1 MKRLLVVAVLLSA
14 SLAAAYGFFETRRE
28 RNYRRLIEQ
37 GEAALAAGDTYT
49 AIEAF
54 SGAVAL
60 KGDSMLGY
68 LRRGEAYQRRH
79 EFDAALRDL
88 LHASTIDP
96 TAPRPLEVLGDV
108 NAALLRYDR
117 AADRYRAYLA
127 LDDQAPRVLYKLSLV
142 QYRAGRPAEAVSAL
156 RKAIT
161 LNERF
166 AEAYYVLGLCLR
178 DERKPDEALAS
189 LKKSIA
195 IAPTLLAAREE
206 LAELY
211 GRLGRQEDRFAQLEL
226 LLELD
231 PGPSRGVA
239 LGLAYARQGLI
250 DRAVPTL
257 ITTAERYPDDPY
269 VYVALG
275 RVWLEAAQTRNDR
288 VALSKALEALQEA
301 VGTDDSSEAMT
312 LLGRALLLASDEE
325 LAERMLQEATAKRP
339 VDPLAFFYLAEAAE
353 RLEHLDVARQA
364 LVDYRTL
371 EGDDRE
377 PRRRATLD
385 ERIADL
391 SLRLDDAPAAVTWYQ
406 RAAENQPL
414 DSGPLVRYA
423 EALWKAGDADAART
437 ALARALEK
445 DPSSAAGKA
454 LLKLVR

>member
-1 MKRLLVVAVLLSA
+1 VKRLLVVDVLLA
-14 SLAAAYGFFETRRE
+14 VSLTAAYGFFETRRE
-28 RNYRRLIEQ
+28 RNYSRLIEQ

-49 AIEAF
+49 AIESF

-68 LRRGEAYQRRH
+68 LRRGEAYRRRD
-79 EFDAALRDL
+79 ELEAALRDL
-88 LHASTIDP
+88 VHASTIDP
-96 TAPRPLEVLGDV
+96 TATRPLELLGDV

-127 LDDQAPRVLYKLSLV
+127 LDDQSPRVLYKLALV
-142 QYRAGRPAEAVSAL
+142 QYRASRPGDAVGVL
-156 RKAIT
+156 KRAISFDD
-161 LNERF
+161 RF
-166 AEAYYVLGLCLR
+166 AEAHYLLGLCLR
-178 DERKPDEALAS
+178 DERKPDQALAS
-189 LKKSIA
+189 LKKSIET
-195 IAPTLLAAREE
+195 APTLLAAREE

-239 LGLAYARQGLI
+239 LGLALARQGLI

-257 ITTAERYPDDPY
+257 RTTAERYPDDPY
-269 VYVALG
+269 VHVALG

-288 VALSKALEALQEA
+288 VALSKALEALEDA

-312 LLGRALLLASDEE
+312 LFGRALLMASDEE
-325 LAERMLQEATAKRP
+325 LAERMLREATTKFP
-339 VDPLAFFYLAEAAE
+339 VEPLAFFYLAEASE
-353 RLEHLDVARQA
+353 RREHLDVARQA

-377 PRRRATLD
+377 PRREAALD

-391 SLRLDDAPAAVTWYQ
+391 SLRLNDAASAVTWYQ
-406 RAAENQPL
+406 KAAEAQPL
-414 DSGPLVRYA
+414 DSGSLVRYA
-423 EALWKAGDADAART
+423 EAHWKAGNVDAARAT
-437 ALARALEK
+437 LSKALEK
-445 DPSSAAGKA
+445 DPASAAGKA
-454 LLKLVR
+454 LAKVMR